1 MAPELE
7 AILDPRGAA
16 PDHGAAQL
24 APRKD
29 SLEGRR
35 IGLLNNAKPNAAE
48 ILERV
53 ATLLEQRYGVADVM
67 MLSKPS
73 FAVPADDVMMEK
85 LAEQCD
91 AVIAGVG
98 DCGSCSAATTADG
111 VLLEQRGVPAVS
123 IVTDIFRAS
132 SAAMAELKGFPG
144 YRFVAVPHPIASLG
158 AAELD
163 RLAEAALPDVLAIL
177 GVPA

>member
-16 PDHGAAQL
+16 PDHSAARL

-35 IGLLNNAKPNAAE
+35 VGLLNNAKPNAAV
-48 ILERV
+48 ILERL
-53 ATLLEQRYGVADVM
+53 AALLQERYGVADVM

-85 LAEQCD
+85 LADQCD
-91 AVIAGVG
+91 AVVAGVG

-132 SAAMAELKGFPG
+132 SAAMAQLKGFPG
-144 YRFVAVPHPIASLG
+144 YRFVAVPHPIASLSG
-158 AAELD
+158 EQLD
-163 RLAEAALPDVLAIL
+163 ELAEAALPEVLDIL
-177 GVPA
+177 GVRA